1 MDLQESYKVLE
12 LDKTHCLQEVKQAY
26 RDIVFVWHP
35 DRLENNDRIKKKAE
49 KKLQQINLAYEILT
63 QHLSGKLPDFAKIII
78 EPNFAEVNYH
88 ESKVFTA
95 FGVDKKGKKIE
106 MEQVKWES
114 SGGTIYQDGL
124 FFADD
129 KVGNYTITA
138 SFSTLKAEAKVKI
151 IKKESDQETVNKTK
165 VGFFQ
170 SVKHKLKTKV
180 TNYIKTHPLI
190 TKIVSWKKSVINFLA
205 MIKWIIWLSLGW
217 LIMNNDYLSSESFNL
232 STRFTSILLISWLI
246 AIISPSLVINFGIN
260 SVDSDSSVDTK
271 AKVSIFYTMLI
282 SIFLGMAMATSP
294 LLMINSLNSVQN
306 WIVGASGMTMIFTLC
321 YPQGSIMASIIN
333 KTPRQNRFTA
343 SIGCFI
349 LALLAIALIALC
361 R

>member
-12 LDKTHCLQEVKQAY
+12 LEKTHCLQEVKQAY

-35 DRLENNDRIKKKAE
+35 DRLEHNERIKKKAE

-63 QHLSGKLPDFAKIII
+63 QHLSGKLPDFVNMII
-78 EPNFAEVNYH
+78 EPNFTEVNYH

-95 FGVDKKGKKIE
+95 FGVDRKGKKTE

-129 KVGNYTITA
+129 EMGNYTITA
-138 SFSTLKAEAKVKI
+138 SFSTLKTEAKVKI
-151 IKKESDQETVNKTK
+151 IKKESIPEGVSDSK
-165 VGFFQ
+165 VSFFQ
-170 SVKHKLKTKV
+170 SIKNKLKTKI

-190 TKIVSWKKSVINFLA
+190 TKIVSWKKSVINLLA
-205 MIKWIIWLSLGW
+205 LMKWVIWLSLGW
-217 LIMNNDYLSSESFNL
+217 LIMNNNYLSPENFNL
-232 STRFTSILLISWLI
+232 STRFTSILFISWLI

-260 SVDSDSSVDTK
+260 SVDSDSTANTK
-271 AKVSIFYTMLI
+271 AKVSVFYSMLI

-333 KTPRQNRFTA
+333 NTPRQNRFTA
-343 SIGCFI
+343 SMGCLI
-349 LALLAIALIALC
+349 LALLTIAFIGLC